1 MDAAAPAMSVMEVS
15 ARQASYVDL
24 VCGDVKA
31 QVPGGADNWLQVDGA
46 DFVCMNLKNRSLVR
60 FILRCTNLGEP
71 KEQCR
76 SNELTGLHELK
87 ELRNNWQ
94 DTPDQ
99 REQLFDT
106 PPKKAAPR
114 KKAAE
119 WPTVITVDVKL
130 EGWPEIRVLSRNTRD
145 NEYLWVHTEDLG
157 AVIGYVK
164 LKGIDENFKR
174 ARHDLPAGIQAR
186 KRVKKGTTQTV
197 YIVATQHAE
206 ETTYRQFDALAD
218 AIAFQQNPCA
228 E

>member
-1 MDAAAPAMSVMEVS
+1 MDASAPAMSVMEVN

-24 VCGDVKA
+24 VCGDIQA
-31 QVPGGADNWLQVDGA
+31 QVKGGAENWLEVDGG
-46 DFVCMNLKNRSLVR
+46 DFLCINMKSKSMVR
-60 FILRCTNLGEP
+60 FILTCTELREP
-71 KEQCR
+71 KAYGR
-76 SNELTGLHELK
+76 LTDLIGLHELK

-94 DTPDQ
+94 DPADQ
-99 REQLFDT
+99 RQQLFDT

-164 LKGIDENFKR
+164 LKGIDDNFKR

-206 ETTYRQFDALAD
+206 ETTYKQFDAIAD
-218 AIAFQQNPCA
+218 AMAFRQNPHA

>member
-1 MDAAAPAMSVMEVS
+1 MSVMEVS
-15 ARQASYVDL
+15 ARQASYIDL
-24 VCGDVKA
+24 VCGDVKT
-31 QVPGGADNWLQVDGA
+31 QLPGGADKWLQVGGA

-71 KEQCR
+71 KEQCC
-76 SNELTGLHELK
+76 SDWIGLHELK

-94 DTPDQ
+94 DTQDE

-114 KKAAE
+114 KTAAE

-130 EGWPEIRVLSRNTRD
+130 EGWPQIRVLSRNIRD

-164 LKGIDENFKR
+164 LKGIGENFKR
-174 ARHDLPAGIQAR
+174 ARHELPAGIQAR

>member
-15 ARQASYVDL
+15 ARQASYIDL
-24 VCGDVKA
+24 VCGDVKT
-31 QVPGGADNWLQVDGA
+31 QLPGGADNWLQVHGA
-46 DFVCMNLKNRSLVR
+46 DFVCMNLKIRSLVR
-60 FILRCTNLGEP
+60 FILRCTDLGEP
-71 KEQCR
+71 KAQGR
-76 SNELTGLHELK
+76 LTELTGLHELK

-94 DTPDQ
+94 DTTGQ
-99 REQLFDT
+99 GEQLFDT

-130 EGWPEIRVLSRNTRD
+130 EGWPEIRVLSRNSRD

-164 LKGIDENFKR
+164 LKGIGENFKR

-206 ETTYRQFDALAD
+206 ETTYKQFDAIAD
-218 AIAFQQNPCA
+218 ATAFQQNPYA

>member
-15 ARQASYVDL
+15 ARQASYIDL
-24 VCGDVKA
+24 VCGDVKT
-31 QVPGGADNWLQVDGA
+31 QLPGGADNWLQVDGA
-46 DFVCMNLKNRSLVR
+46 DFVCMNVKNKSMVR
-60 FILRCTNLGEP
+60 FILRCTELGEP
-71 KEQCR
+71 KAQGR
-76 SNELTGLHELK
+76 LTDLIGLHELK

-94 DTPDQ
+94 DPADQ
-99 REQLFDT
+99 RQQLFDT

-130 EGWPEIRVLSRNTRD
+130 EGWPQIRVLSRNIRD

-164 LKGIDENFKR
+164 LKGIGENFKR

-206 ETTYRQFDALAD
+206 ETRYRQFDALAD